1 MDEMAAEG
9 KRRAIKAGVLLF
21 LAFWLLYVI
30 MGAEMWIGLMRMESL
45 FATEK
50 IKSRGEPNSLC
61 S

>member
-9 KRRAIKAGVLLF
+9 KRRAVKAGVLLF

-45 FATEK
+45 FGPEGA
-50 IKSRGEPNSLC
+50 IFIPLH
-61 S
+61 